1 MQWHHEAC
9 LLKDVPSPTHLPIMS
24 LSQPLHIPSPTPLA
38 APPPFPPSRP
48 QSHYSQSHPMNV
60 HIPAHNPIHIPP
72 SHPPSVVKPPVA
84 LVWQVGGS
92 ILGGEQRNKEKARLR
107 KGITVLVASP
117 GRLLDHLE
125 KTAAFKTD
133 ELRWLVLDEAD
144 RLLDMGFQQKIG
156 MHIASFPPYPPLPTF
171 SQTQPSVPSCASPP
185 HNV

>member
-1 MQWHHEAC
+1 M
-9 LLKDVPSPTHLPIMS
+9 
-24 LSQPLHIPSPTPLA
+24 
-38 APPPFPPSRP
+38 
-48 QSHYSQSHPMNV
+48 
-60 HIPAHNPIHIPP
+60 
-72 SHPPSVVKPPVA
+72 
-84 LVWQVGGS
+84 GGS

-156 MHIASFPPYPPLPTF
+156 MHS
-171 SQTQPSVPSCASPP
+171 ASPP
-185 HNV
+185 PPPPSPTPLPHTLHARTLNHSTKSILLVPSLLSMCSL

>member
-1 MQWHHEAC
+1 M
-9 LLKDVPSPTHLPIMS
+9 
-24 LSQPLHIPSPTPLA
+24 
-38 APPPFPPSRP
+38 
-48 QSHYSQSHPMNV
+48 
-60 HIPAHNPIHIPP
+60 
-72 SHPPSVVKPPVA
+72 
-84 LVWQVGGS
+84 GGS

-156 MHIASFPPYPPLPTF
+156 NPFLPSSCPLPALLL
-171 SQTQPSVPSCASPP
+171 PSSCPVPALFLPSCCPLAALLLPLPRLASP
-185 HNV
+185 

>member
-1 MQWHHEAC
+1 MQVHIPEHN
-9 LLKDVPSPTHLPIMS
+9 PIAAPLTPS
-24 LSQPLHIPSPTPLA
+24 LSQKS
-38 APPPFPPSRP
+38 
-48 QSHYSQSHPMNV
+48 
-60 HIPAHNPIHIPP
+60 
-72 SHPPSVVKPPVA
+72 PVA

-156 MHIASFPPYPPLPTF
+156 MHIASFALFPPCPPRSLTNF
-171 SQTQPSVPSCASPP
+171 PP
-185 HNV
+185 HNI